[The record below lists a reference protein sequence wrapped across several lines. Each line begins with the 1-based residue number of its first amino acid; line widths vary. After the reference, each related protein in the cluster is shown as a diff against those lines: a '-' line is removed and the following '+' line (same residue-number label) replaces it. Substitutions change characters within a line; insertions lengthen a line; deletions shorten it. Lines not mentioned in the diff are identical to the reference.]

1 MRKVNIRGKEFQV
14 TENQNL
20 FWDQVESGL
29 WEPETFEV
37 LEQFCKQGETFVD
50 IGAWNGVCSLYA
62 SALGCDVEIVEPDR
76 GIFETL
82 ESNVYANLK
91 RYNIWNNAICDFIG
105 EIELKS
111 QTKFGDSMSSVVSR
125 SNETSTDTVAGITL
139 EQFFMNWQVYINET
153 CLIKMDIEGGEV
165 LVLKQAKEFLSIH
178 KPTMYISLHPAWFP
192 NPKEDLQMIID
203 VIFPIYKVCRMID
216 GVVTQYSR
224 DRFVEAVERGEHSYI
239 LIAK

>member
-20 FWDQVESGL
+20 FWDKVEAGL

-50 IGAWNGVCSLYA
+50 IGAWNGVCSIYA
-62 SALGCDVEIVEPDR
+62 NALGAKNLSFEPDS
-76 GIFETL
+76 GIFNTL
-82 ESNVYANLK
+82 SENLK
-91 RYNIWNNAICDFIG
+91 SNNCVVAMPFAVSDSEGVNHLLTC
-105 EIELKS
+105 S
-111 QTKFGDSMSSVVSR
+111 SSGDSMSSLVSRGNDKLIGSVQTITLDQVIEVVSK
-125 SNETSTDTVAGITL
+125 
-139 EQFFMNWQVYINET
+139 T

>member
-20 FWDQVESGL
+20 FWDKVEAGL

-37 LEQFCKQGETFVD
+37 LDQFIEKDKTFID
-50 IGAWNGVCSLYA
+50 IGAWNGVCTMYA
-62 SALGCDVEIVEPDR
+62 QSKGAKVETIEPDES
-76 GIFETL
+76 IYDTL
-82 ESNVYANLK
+82 VSNIGSNVDEYTVYECAISDQNGLLNLK
-91 RYNIWNNAICDFIG
+91 SIG
-105 EIELKS
+105 S
-111 QTKFGDSMSSVVSR
+111 FGDSMSSLIGR
-125 SNETSTDTVAGITL
+125 SDKEQSKEVETYTL
-139 EQFFMNWQVYINET
+139 ETFIGMTQTDLTYV

-165 LVLKQAKEFLSIH
+165 LVFKQAKEFLSTY
-178 KPTMYISLHPAWFP
+178 KPTIYISLHPAWFP
-192 NPKEDLQMIID
+192 NPKDDMQMIID

>member
-1 MRKVNIRGKEFQV
+1 MRKVNLRGKEFQV

-20 FWDQVESGL
+20 FWDQVEAGL

-37 LEQFCKQGETFVD
+37 LEQFCKEGKTFVD
-50 IGAWNGVCSLYA
+50 IGAWNGVCSIYA
-62 SALGCDVEIVEPDR
+62 NALGCDNVSFEPDNM
-76 GIFETL
+76 IFPEL
-82 ESNVYANLK
+82 DFNLRNNNCK
-91 RYNIWNNAICDFIG
+91 EPHSIAISDFNGMTNINSIG
-105 EIELKS
+105 S
-111 QTKFGDSMSSVVSR
+111 FGDSMSSLLNR
-125 SNETSTDTVAGITL
+125 SDKEQVRSVICITMDRL
-139 EQFFMNWQVYINET
+139 FKDVDINET

-178 KPTMYISLHPAWFP
+178 KPTIYISLHPAWFP
-192 NPKEDLQMIID
+192 NPKEDMQMIID

-216 GVVTQYSR
+216 GVVIQYSR

>member
-1 MRKVNIRGKEFQV
+1 MRKINIRGKEFQV

-37 LEQFCKQGETFVD
+37 LEQFCKEGKTFVD
-50 IGAWNGVCSLYA
+50 IGAWNGVCSIYA
-62 SALGCDVEIVEPDR
+62 NALGCDNVSFEPDNM
-76 GIFETL
+76 IFPEL
-82 ESNVYANLK
+82 DFNL
-91 RYNIWNNAICDFIG
+91 RDCSAPHSIAISDFNGMTNINSIG
-105 EIELKS
+105 S
-111 QTKFGDSMSSVVSR
+111 FGDSMSSLLNR
-125 SNETSTDTVAGITL
+125 SDKEQVRSVNCITIDRIF
-139 EQFFMNWQVYINET
+139 EEVNVYET

-165 LVLKQAKEFLSIH
+165 LVLKQAKEFLATY
-178 KPTMYISLHPAWFP
+178 KPTIYISLHPAWFP
-192 NPKEDLQMIID
+192 NPKDDLQMIID